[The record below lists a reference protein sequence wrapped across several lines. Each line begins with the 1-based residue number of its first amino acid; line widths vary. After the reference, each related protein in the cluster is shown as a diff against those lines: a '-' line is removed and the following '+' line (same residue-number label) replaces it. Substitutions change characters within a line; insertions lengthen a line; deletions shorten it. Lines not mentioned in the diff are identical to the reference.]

1 MNAIRTGV
9 HPIVLFDIDK
19 TLVAR
24 SGAHLKAFFAALRE
38 VYGVDTHP
46 NVITHHGMTDQ
57 QIIREVLKTKGIGE
71 PEIDAGLRQCTTVM
85 IQRFNELISIDT
97 VELLPGV
104 VALLDALAKRESFL
118 GLVTGNLEPIAW
130 GKLGKAG
137 IAGYFSFG
145 GFGSDHIDRREMAS
159 LALRRCNDKFPLSI
173 GSPVTLFGDT
183 PYDIGAGKHIGAKA
197 IGVRTGYPTREQLVA
212 AGADFVFDNLADT
225 QAVLEAIFAGQLR

>member
-1 MNAIRTGV
+1 MKEINDGIP
-9 HPIVLFDIDK
+9 PIVLFDIDK

-24 SGAHLKAFFAALRE
+24 SGAHLKAFFVALRE

-57 QIIREVLKTKGIGE
+57 QIIREVLKTKGIAE

-85 IQRFNELISIDT
+85 IQRFNETISSDT

-104 VALLDALAKRESFL
+104 IPLLDALAKHESFL

-130 GKLGKAG
+130 GKLRKAG
-137 IAGYFSFG
+137 IAPYFSFG
-145 GFGSDHIDRREMAS
+145 GFGSDHIDRREMAA
-159 LALRRCNDKFPLSI
+159 LAIRRCNEKFPLSV
-173 GSPVTLFGDT
+173 GSSITLFGDT

-197 IGVRTGYPTREQLVA
+197 IGVRTGYPTRDQLIA
-212 AGADFVFDNLADT
+212 AGADFVFDDLTDT
-225 QAVLEAIFAGQLR
+225 QAVLDIILSK

>member
-1 MNAIRTGV
+1 LNTTRTGV

-46 NVITHHGMTDQ
+46 NVITYHGMTDQ
-57 QIIREVLKTKGIGE
+57 QIIREVLKTKGLDE
-71 PEIDAGLRQCTTVM
+71 QKIDAGLRQCTTVM
-85 IQRFNELISIDT
+85 IQRFSELISSDT

-137 IAGYFSFG
+137 VAGYFSFG
-145 GFGSDHIDRREMAS
+145 GFGSDHIDRREMAA
-159 LALRRCNDKFPLSI
+159 LAIRRCNEKHPLSLQ
-173 GSPVTLFGDT
+173 SSVTLFGDT

-197 IGVRTGYPTREQLVA
+197 IGVRTGYPTRDQLIA
-212 AGADFVFDNLADT
+212 AGADFVFNDLADT
-225 QAVLEAIFAGQLR
+225 QAVLDVIFSR